1 MSTVKQRSGEL
12 WVLGQARRLG
22 VGKNTLRRRSDR
34 IEAVVLWCGLVVALL
49 LIPVAAAVG
58 TGVGN
63 ASAESAA
70 RQRAVL
76 HEVKATTLQDT
87 ANAVPSAPGDVLSR
101 AMVSY
106 VDANGV
112 AREGMTSVV
121 IGTKAGDEV
130 TIWLDRS
137 GAIAEPVANEGE
149 HAIGEIGR
157 DNPPDLPADVASG
170 IVDHLDDTDVGK
182 PISEMI
188 TILSGNIAP
197 TPRSGADS
205 STFGGTVGFL
215 TLTGSWLLLWGLVRL
230 ARVPLDR
237 RRAYDWESEWRSVA
251 PRWLRGQK

>member
-1 MSTVKQRSGEL
+1 MSTVKHRSGEL

-22 VGKNTLRRRSDR
+22 VGKNPLRRRSDR

-87 ANAVPSAPGDVLSR
+87 ANAAPSAPGDVLSR

-137 GAIAEPVANEGE
+137 GN
-149 HAIGEIGR
+149 
-157 DNPPDLPADVASG
+157 
-170 IVDHLDDTDVGK
+170 IV
-182 PISEMI
+182 
-188 TILSGNIAP
+188 P

>member
-1 MSTVKQRSGEL
+1 MSTVKHRSGEL

-22 VGKNTLRRRSDR
+22 VGKNPLRRRSDR

-137 GAIAEPVANEGE
+137 GN
-149 HAIGEIGR
+149 
-157 DNPPDLPADVASG
+157 
-170 IVDHLDDTDVGK
+170 IV
-182 PISEMI
+182 
-188 TILSGNIAP
+188 P